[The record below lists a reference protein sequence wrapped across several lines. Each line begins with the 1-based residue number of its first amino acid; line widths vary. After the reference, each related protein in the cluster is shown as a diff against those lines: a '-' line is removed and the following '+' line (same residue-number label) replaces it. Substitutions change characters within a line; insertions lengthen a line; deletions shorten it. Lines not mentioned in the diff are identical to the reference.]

1 MTRASYGTGFVRS
14 GVAIGL
20 GLLTAVAWAFP
31 AGCALFMD
39 LNSDPYRQAETGA
52 GDGGSCTGDA
62 GCTIL
67 AIDCSTECPSGEAC
81 CVTINS
87 STSYGAAC
95 VAPAACS
102 AAGAISVELCSATG
116 ACVDG
121 GSCTAQTCP
130 FTGPAIVRACSLI
143 PSCTAQ

>member
-1 MTRASYGTGFVRS
+1 LTRASYRAGFIRS

-20 GLLTAVAWAFP
+20 GLFATAAWALP

-39 LNSDPYRQAETGA
+39 LNSDPYRQAEAGA
-52 GDGGSCTGDA
+52 GEGGTCTGDA

-67 AIDCSTECPSGEAC
+67 AIDCSTECPSGQAC

-87 STSYGAAC
+87 STSYRAAC
-95 VAPAACS
+95 EAPAACS
-102 AAGAISVELCSATG
+102 AAGALSVELCAATG
-116 ACVDG
+116 ECEDG
-121 GSCTAQTCP
+121 DSCIAQTCP

-143 PSCTAQ
+143 PMCTAQ